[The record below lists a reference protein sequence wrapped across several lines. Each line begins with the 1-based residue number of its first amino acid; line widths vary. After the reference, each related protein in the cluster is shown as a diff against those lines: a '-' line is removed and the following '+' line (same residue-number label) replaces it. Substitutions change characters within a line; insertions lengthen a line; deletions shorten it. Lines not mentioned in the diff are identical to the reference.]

1 MDTSDVAAYRHAC
14 GENPRKCG
22 QAHLTT
28 GCSLLSFCHLDGVYG
43 PGFTRMDTT
52 WAFREAYEKA
62 RLIKHSQ
69 DEFCSKA
76 IHGEW
81 AGLGEFPED
90 LQWEALV
97 DVLRGR
103 VKVRP

>member
-1 MDTSDVAAYRHAC
+1 
-14 GENPRKCG
+14 
-22 QAHLTT
+22 
-28 GCSLLSFCHLDGVYG
+28 
-43 PGFTRMDTT
+43 MDTT

-76 IHGEW
+76 VRGEW

-103 VKVRP
+103 VKVRKRSYG